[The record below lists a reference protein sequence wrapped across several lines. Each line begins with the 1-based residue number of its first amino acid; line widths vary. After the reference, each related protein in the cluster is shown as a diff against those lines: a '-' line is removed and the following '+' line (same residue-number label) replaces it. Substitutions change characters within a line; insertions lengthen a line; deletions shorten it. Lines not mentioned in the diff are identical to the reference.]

1 MDEFLELMQ
10 LVSTDTPIPI
20 TESGHLP
27 PELNDF
33 SDYVNDNNL
42 KVYVENLKNS
52 KSTPELRQLF
62 ESQIIG
68 PKNGKGNVHANNSV
82 KYIKM
87 IFLDVNNKKCRVDS
101 ILPL

>member
-52 KSTPELRQLF
+52 KSTR
-62 ESQIIG
+62 S
-68 PKNGKGNVHANNSV
+68 
-82 KYIKM
+82 Y
-87 IFLDVNNKKCRVDS
+87 VNYLSLK
-101 ILPL
+101 